1 MRYQPLFAAALVSVS
16 ALSSTA
22 FAQAQQRARD
32 CVVAGALNSF
42 GTNSTGTIT
51 VNAGE
56 SCNMLLNTAGTLEA
70 SEISAQ
76 PKNGTL
82 RMEGMANAIY
92 TPKAGFTGD
101 DEFAFTIKGRNQQ
114 VSGTSVLVIRANV
127 K

>member
-1 MRYQPLFAAALVSVS
+1 MPEIMQHAPEHGRHA
-16 ALSSTA
+16 
-22 FAQAQQRARD
+22 
-32 CVVAGALNSF
+32 
-42 GTNSTGTIT
+42 
-51 VNAGE
+51 
-56 SCNMLLNTAGTLEA
+56 EA

-114 VSGTSVLVIRANV
+114 VSGTSVLVIREREVGVGRHVLSPDQRTLVN
-127 K
+127 